1 MTESTSKKRK
11 VAWGITGSGDR
22 LAETIEVMKQIKKQ
36 YDEAAEI
43 QVFLSKAATTVLKY
57 YRLENELKTNFERTY
72 AEVDSNTPFLAGW
85 LQLGK
90 YTFLLIAPATSNT
103 VAKIA
108 CQIADTM
115 LTNAVAMGLKASAPI
130 YIMPSDMQEGVTCTR
145 LPKSETMKL
154 QVRHEDAENVK
165 RISKMEYLS
174 VIAQPEEIRNIFKK
188 HFPT

>member
-1 MTESTSKKRK
+1 MTEKTTKKPK

-43 QVFLSKAATTVLKY
+43 QVFLSKAATTVLKH

-85 LQLGK
+85 LQLRK
-90 YTFLLIAPATSNT
+90 YEFLLIAPATSNT

-115 LTNAVAMGLKASAPI
+115 LTNAVSMGLKASAPI
-130 YIMPSDMQEGVTCTR
+130 YIMPTDKKEGVTFTK
-145 LPKSETMKL
+145 LPKGETMKL
-154 QVRHEDAENVK
+154 QIRPEDAENAK
-165 RISKMEYLS
+165 KISKMENLYIL
-174 VIAQPEEIRNIFKK
+174 AKPEEIWGIFKR
-188 HFPT
+188 HFSN

>member
-1 MTESTSKKRK
+1 MAEKTSKKKK

-36 YDEAAEI
+36 YEEKVEI

-57 YRLENELKTNFERTY
+57 YKLENELKTNFERIY

-85 LQLGK
+85 LQQRK
-90 YTFLLIAPATSNT
+90 YEFLLIAPATANT

-115 LTNAVAMGLKASAPI
+115 LTNAVAQGLKASDPI
-130 YIMPSDMQEGVTCTR
+130 YIMPTDLEEGMTSTK
-145 LPKSETMKL
+145 LPSGETMQLK
-154 QVRHEDAENVK
+154 VRREDVENVRK
-165 RISKMEYLS
+165 ISKMEHVS
-174 VIAQPEEIRNIFKK
+174 VVAHPEEIRSIFKK
-188 HFPT
+188 HF